1 MDQEPQE
8 STLPVEVNASKDNKN
23 VQLPG
28 MLMREKIMQE
38 AIAIVIPP
46 TDKDEDGRLLGL
58 NGKPSLLDEQH
69 WRMVRTPT
77 FIGWLGDWRNTDAE
91 HGVMTDENGEPQL
104 LWHASRK
111 GDIEEF
117 EVNKLLF
124 AGGGSARFKLEALR
138 TKEDIFSVISIAAH
152 TGR

>member
-1 MDQEPQE
+1 
-8 STLPVEVNASKDNKN
+8 
-23 VQLPG
+23 
-28 MLMREKIMQE
+28 
-38 AIAIVIPP
+38 
-46 TDKDEDGRLLGL
+46 
-58 NGKPSLLDEQH
+58 
-69 WRMVRTPT
+69 MVRTPT
-77 FIGWLGDWRNTDAE
+77 FIGWFGDWRNTDAE

-138 TKEDIFSVISIAAH
+138 TKGVYFNRSRDYMDEFAKHNPVNTLYGTFVNVRHPLRREGIVNSNSLSPKYVDQEVL
-152 TGR
+152 GNG